1 MILKRISNSNMGFN
15 LRLRSEVKSMFQNEI
30 NRIDSQL
37 SDFQRWTDENWLTL
51 PDSIKS
57 VLISGKIRMEEMK
70 LRYEEAMQQI

>member
-1 MILKRISNSNMGFN
+1 
-15 LRLRSEVKSMFQNEI
+15 MFQNEI